1 MLAGKYLNKC
11 FIELPVRFNVLVIVD
26 SELLGDTR
34 RQVAKLVDHVI
45 HWITRD
51 YLVALIR
58 RHKVGMVECAPLPR
72 DQVIKLC
79 CAFASDS
86 TLGYPRE
93 LVERPIDD

>member
-1 MLAGKYLNKC
+1 MLARKYVNERL
-11 FIELPVRFNVLVIVD
+11 IELSVCFLVLVIVNGK
-26 SELLGDTR
+26 LLGNTR

-51 YLVALIR
+51 YLVALVR
-58 RHKVGMVECAPLPR
+58 RHKIGMVERAPLPR

-86 TLGYPRE
+86 TLGYPG
-93 LVERPIDD
+93 